1 MGGRVEEKADATGEL
16 IRKRLE
22 EAAAVKAKLPAACG
36 GDLEQAV
43 REVLKALRAG
53 KRIYL
58 FGNGGSAADAQH
70 IACEME
76 GRFYKNRA
84 PLPVQALTTNTS
96 LLTAVGNDLG
106 FEEVFDRQVQA
117 YVKEGDVVVAIST
130 SGNSPNVLKA
140 VYTARRNGARV
151 IAFTGATGGKLKEIS
166 DVSLCAPSDDVARIQ
181 ECHTALG
188 HVLCE
193 SIESALFE

>member
-1 MGGRVEEKADATGEL
+1 VEEKDDAIGKL
-16 IRKRLE
+16 IRRRLE
-22 EAAAVKAKLPAACG
+22 EAAAVKARLPDSCG
-36 GDLEQAV
+36 DDLERAV
-43 REVLKALRAG
+43 LEVLRALRAG

-76 GRFYKNRA
+76 GRFYKNRE
-84 PLPVQALTTNTS
+84 PLPVQALTTNAS

-106 FEEVFDRQVQA
+106 FEEVFDRQVRA

-140 VYTARRNGARV
+140 VYTARRNGAKV
-151 IAFTGATGGKLKEIS
+151 VAFTGANGGKLAEIS
-166 DVSLCAPSDDVARIQ
+166 DITLRAPSDDVARIQ